1 MSVISS
7 TLSTRVRVT
16 FPHSISIVSNPSSQ
30 SSHKL
35 HCSPLQ
41 GNHMQEGWWRGCT
54 RSNQSKDSIEEA
66 DENIKRE
73 LVLMIKGQGSVDSKQ
88 HNLWQLCWCYARP
101 PYYTI
106 TASWPEETSG
116 RKTTLAVNDEFK
128 LYFLFIQIMQIRKL
142 NARLTT
148 YSIIRLLNSIKE

>member
-30 SSHKL
+30 SCHKL

-41 GNHMQEGWWRGCT
+41 GNHMQEGWWGGST
-54 RSNQSKDSIEEA
+54 RSNQSKDPIKEA
-66 DENIKRE
+66 DKNNIKRA
-73 LVLMIKGQGSVDSKQ
+73 LVLMIKGQGGVDSKQ

-106 TASWPEETSG
+106 TASWLPETSG
-116 RKTTLAVNDEFK
+116 RKTTLTLNDEFK
-128 LYFLFIQIMQIRKL
+128 LFSIHSNYANMQVEYIVYRKGWQL
-142 NARLTT
+142 IPL
-148 YSIIRLLNSIKE
+148 SGC